1 MVKIFCIEKSIKLFV
16 TIKRSAWHSGE
27 AGLSPGY
34 SGGDQ
39 VELCGR
45 SQGRG
50 HALMVTSVP

>member
-1 MVKIFCIEKSIKLFV
+1 MKIFCIEKSIKLFV

-50 HALMVTSVP
+50 HALIEPRLP